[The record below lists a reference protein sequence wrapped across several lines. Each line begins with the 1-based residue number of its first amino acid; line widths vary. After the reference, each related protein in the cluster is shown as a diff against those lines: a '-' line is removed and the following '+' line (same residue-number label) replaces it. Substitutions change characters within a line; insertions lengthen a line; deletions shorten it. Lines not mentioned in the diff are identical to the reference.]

1 MKDSKNAKI
10 IFENEYVVFVQAF
23 NKNAAAYYGP
33 PKVTELYDRD
43 FSHGDLYFAVSKY
56 NPGPEY
62 IYTLYKPTDGEL
74 EYYSGIELKLESY
87 DNITFKYPYLKP
99 YVQDIRGNSEIY
111 DLLLKIKNGQKVNNW
126 DANRFDPIIY
136 DIKFNE
142 QTPGKSRVKLKFDD
156 YEDYWKLFDL
166 SDGDIWFANYVYSNY
181 DSYNFESDE
190 WVNDEWNQGYLLR
203 ELNDVNLI
211 KLKEIL
217 KILSPELSQLQNDE
231 EWEKASSLL
240 LTTFERESQEI
251 ISDWLSERN
260 NCKERGARKMM
271 EDDCCNFFQNYGIFN
286 MGYCFYSYVT
296 TVSVLLSLYSMTGER
311 HLTVSEVLSDI
322 GHKSGNLGGWEEYS
336 YEQDCIDFDDESF
349 NRSCGWQL
357 DNMFTKLEDSDEFED
372 IKKFSDNASKILSK
386 YDMETNY
393 KLPKDESRKFKIVKM
408 DPKTNKVHVVVS
420 LKGEYRGEERSYDFE
435 DFDQLLHQSELF
447 ENKFVKVK

>member
-43 FSHGDLYFAVSKY
+43 FSHGELFFAVSKY

-74 EYYSGIELKLESY
+74 EYYSGVELKLESY
-87 DNITFKYPYLKP
+87 DNIIFKYPYLKP

-126 DANRFDPIIY
+126 DANNFDPIVY

-142 QTPGKSRVKLKFDD
+142 QTPGKSRVKLKFDN

-181 DSYNFESDE
+181 ESYDFESEDFVDE
-190 WVNDEWNQGYLLR
+190 DWKRGYLLR
-203 ELNDVNLI
+203 ELNDENLI

-217 KILSPELSQLQNDE
+217 KILSPELSQLRNDE
-231 EWEKASSLL
+231 EWEKSSSLL
-240 LTTFERESQEI
+240 LTTFERESEEI
-251 ISDWLSERN
+251 MSDWLSERN

-286 MGYCFYSYVT
+286 MGNCFYSYVT

-311 HLTVSEVLSDI
+311 HLTVS
-322 GHKSGNLGGWEEYS
+322 
-336 YEQDCIDFDDESF
+336 
-349 NRSCGWQL
+349 
-357 DNMFTKLEDSDEFED
+357 
-372 IKKFSDNASKILSK
+372 
-386 YDMETNY
+386 
-393 KLPKDESRKFKIVKM
+393 
-408 DPKTNKVHVVVS
+408 
-420 LKGEYRGEERSYDFE
+420 
-435 DFDQLLHQSELF
+435 
-447 ENKFVKVK
+447 